1 MNDTLD
7 LVRAAAPSAAL
18 VTLIT
23 TAVLAVWRGWLVPR
37 RTVDVLIE
45 VQAERLAEARAREL
59 EWRAAWQTCE
69 QARSLLDEHV
79 SDVVDSL
86 RTVEALVRALPPAP
100 PVPARRGRGEP

>member
-1 MNDTLD
+1 MNDPVD

-59 EWRAAWQTCE
+59 EGRAAWQTCE
-69 QARSLLDEHV
+69 QARSLLDA
-79 SDVVDSL
+79 SL